1 MRTGAENISSILSAL
16 EAKVKNARVKLI
28 FYPNKIL
35 ILLITLFFFFVFNLN
50 FSKTLKAIFT
60 SSHTIHF
67 TF

>member
-50 FSKTLKAIFT
+50 FSQTLKAIFT